1 MDPYVP
7 KMFFL
12 KVDEDFL
19 LYWCLIQ
26 KYPRIMN
33 KTKIR
38 HAQHSG
44 FWLLSGWGGGG
55 GGEKGLSESVI
66 SADVKAKK

>member
-26 KYPRIMN
+26 KYLRIM
-33 KTKIR
+33 KFVT
-38 HAQHSG
+38 
-44 FWLLSGWGGGG
+44 LSTGDFGCYVGGLVGE
-55 GGEKGLSESVI
+55 GEKRV
-66 SADVKAKK
+66 